1 MDLINNLNI
10 FNNMNDIYILPT
22 LINEDYL
29 KAYSPIPINYNYE
42 DIRPFIS
49 VAEEIW
55 IIPIIGRAL
64 YNELIEQVSK
74 NEITPENSTL
84 LVKIYQLEAI
94 TVLYEA
100 LPFIKSHISEVGIT
114 NGKSDNSDSISSIDF
129 ANLKNHLLTQIE
141 VLKSVLKQFL
151 ETNKDCYPLY
161 VSDVCTC
168 DSDSTDIN
176 WIIDSALLHGEDLN
190 NYKKLFN
197 YYNIKK
203 NRPNANI
210 RLYSI

>member
-1 MDLINNLNI
+1 
-10 FNNMNDIYILPT
+10 MNEIYILPT
-22 LINEDYL
+22 LINESYL
-29 KAYSPIPINYNYE
+29 KAYSPIPLNFNYE

-64 YNELIEQVSK
+64 YDELIEQVSK

-94 TVLYEA
+94 AVLYEA
-100 LPFIKSHISEVGIT
+100 LPFVKSHISEVGIT
-114 NGKSDNSDSISSIDF
+114 NGKSDNSDSISSTDF

-141 VLKSVLKQFL
+141 VLKKMLKQFL
-151 ETNKDCYPLY
+151 ETNKECYPLY

-168 DSDSTDIN
+168 DVDSTDN
-176 WIIDSALLHGEDLN
+176 WVIDSAIWNNEDLEDV
-190 NYKKLFN
+190 KKLMN
-197 YYNIKK
+197 YYSIKK
-203 NRPNANI
+203 NKPNANL

>member
-1 MDLINNLNI
+1 MEN
-10 FNNMNDIYILPT
+10 IYILPT
-22 LINEDYL
+22 LINESYL
-29 KAYSPIPINYNYE
+29 KAYSPIPHNFNYE

-64 YNELIEQVSK
+64 YDELIEQVSK

-84 LVKIYQLEAI
+84 LVKVYQLEAI
-94 TVLYEA
+94 AVLYEA
-100 LPFIKSHISEVGIT
+100 LPFVKSHISEVGIT
-114 NGKSDNSDSISSIDF
+114 NGKSDNSDSISSTDF

-141 VLKSVLKQFL
+141 VLKKMLKKFL
-151 ETNKDCYPLY
+151 EDNKDCYPLY

-168 DSDSTDIN
+168 DGDSTDIN
-176 WIIDSALLHGEDLN
+176 WVIDSAIWNNEDLES
-190 NYKKLFN
+190 YKKLYNF
-197 YYNIKK
+197 YNIRK
-203 NRPNANI
+203 NKPNANL

>member
-1 MDLINNLNI
+1 
-10 FNNMNDIYILPT
+10 MNEIYILPT

-29 KAYSPIPINYNYE
+29 KAYSPIPLNYNFE

-49 VAEEIW
+49 VSEEIW
-55 IIPIIGRAL
+55 IIPILGKAL
-64 YNELIEQVSK
+64 YDELIEQVSK

-84 LVKIYQLEAI
+84 LVKVYQLEAI
-94 TVLYEA
+94 ATLYEA

-141 VLKSVLKQFL
+141 VLKKMLKKFL
-151 ETNKDCYPLY
+151 EDNKECYPLY
-161 VSDVCTC
+161 VSDSC
-168 DSDSTDIN
+168 SN
-176 WIIDSALLHGEDLN
+176 IDSYTTQFNWLIDNAIMNGEDLN

-197 YYNIKK
+197 YFNIKK
-203 NRPNANI
+203 NKPNANI

>member
-1 MDLINNLNI
+1 MEN
-10 FNNMNDIYILPT
+10 IYILPT
-22 LINEDYL
+22 LINESYL

-42 DIRPFIS
+42 EIRPFIS
-49 VAEEIW
+49 VTEEIW
-55 IIPIIGRAL
+55 IIPIIGKAL

-94 TVLYEA
+94 AVLYEA

-141 VLKSVLKQFL
+141 VLKKMLKKFL
-151 ETNKDCYPLY
+151 EDNKECYPLY
-161 VSDVCTC
+161 VSNDCSNV
-168 DSDSTDIN
+168 DSESNDIN

-203 NRPNANI
+203 NKPNANI

>member
-1 MDLINNLNI
+1 MEN
-10 FNNMNDIYILPT
+10 IYILPA
-22 LINEDYL
+22 LINESYL
-29 KAYSPIPINYNYE
+29 KAFSPIPLNYNYE

-64 YNELIEQVSK
+64 YDELIEQVSK

-94 TVLYEA
+94 AVLYEA
-100 LPFIKSHISEVGIT
+100 LPFVKSHISEVGIT
-114 NGKSDNSDSISSIDF
+114 NGKSENSESISSTDF

-141 VLKSVLKQFL
+141 VLKRVLKQFL
-151 ETNKDCYPLY
+151 ETNKECYPLY

-168 DSDSTDIN
+168 DGDSTDIS
-176 WIIDSALLHGEDLN
+176 WVIDSAIWNNEDLES
-190 NYKKLFN
+190 YKKLYNF
-197 YYNIKK
+197 YNIRK
-203 NRPNANI
+203 NKPNANL

>member
-1 MDLINNLNI
+1 MEN
-10 FNNMNDIYILPT
+10 IYILPT
-22 LINEDYL
+22 LINEQYL

-55 IIPIIGRAL
+55 IIPILGRTL

-94 TVLYEA
+94 ATLYEA
-100 LPFIKSHISEVGIT
+100 LPFVKSHISEVGIT
-114 NGKSDNSDSISSIDF
+114 NGKSENSDTITTTDF

-141 VLKSVLKQFL
+141 VLKKMLKQFL
-151 ETNKDCYPLY
+151 ETNKECYPLY
-161 VSDVCTC
+161 VSDICTC
-168 DSDSTDIN
+168 DSSDNVS
-176 WIIDSALLHGEDLN
+176 WIIDSAIWNNEDLN
-190 NYKKLFN
+190 NYKKLMN
-197 YYNIKK
+197 YYSIKK
-203 NRPNANI
+203 NKPNANL

>member
-1 MDLINNLNI
+1 MEN
-10 FNNMNDIYILPT
+10 IYILPA
-22 LINEDYL
+22 LINESYL

-64 YNELIEQVSK
+64 YDELIEQVSK

-94 TVLYEA
+94 AVLYEA
-100 LPFIKSHISEVGIT
+100 LPFVKSHISEVGIT
-114 NGKSDNSDSISSIDF
+114 NGKSDNSDSISSTDF

-141 VLKSVLKQFL
+141 VLKKMLKQFL
-151 ETNKDCYPLY
+151 ETNKDCYPSY

-168 DSDSTDIN
+168 DGDSTDIS
-176 WIIDSALLHGEDLN
+176 WVIDSAIWNNEDLEDV
-190 NYKKLFN
+190 KKLMN
-197 YYNIKK
+197 YYSIKK
-203 NRPNANI
+203 NKPNANL